1 MNHIRYVEYNARHDG
16 SFVFDVPDGHDC
28 WLLLITHTPAFFRV
42 DGSLREYPAKS
53 AVLFTPRSPIYYCAS
68 GSRYENDWMRFDSD
82 EDFVSSLPVQGV
94 PFLCRT
100 QNTAII
106 SFNCSP
112 GKIPF
117 PAEIMN
123 GLWNSFSSFFFPN
136 CRKLPKA
143 APTPFP
149 NHRIIMI

>member
-1 MNHIRYVEYNARHDG
+1 MLRIACNPSLKG
-16 SFVFDVPDGHDC
+16 LSVFCPGIVYSTQTGKDITLD
-28 WLLLITHTPAFFRV
+28 LLMPQIPEEGPA
-42 DGSLREYPAKS
+42 
-53 AVLFTPRSPIYYCAS
+53 
-68 GSRYENDWMRFDSD
+68 
-82 EDFVSSLPVQGV
+82 
-94 PFLCRT
+94 RT

-106 SFNCSP
+106 SFSCSP